1 MKSLNE
7 IRTSRSAKRL
17 PRTKSAKPKKPSQN
31 YLNMYVLTTEKERL
45 EKELKI
51 IDRRRIELL
60 MRINDVSKELK
71 DIEDKIDSL
80 KKSGELKTDVPEL
93 SVDSKQWKKFSM
105 NY

>member
-51 IDRRRIELL
+51 IDRRRIELI
-60 MRINDVSKELK
+60 MRINDVTKELR
-71 DIEDKIDSL
+71 DIEAKISEL
-80 KKSGELKTDVPEL
+80 KKAGELKSDAPEL
-93 SVDSKQWKKFSM
+93 PIDSKQWKKFSM